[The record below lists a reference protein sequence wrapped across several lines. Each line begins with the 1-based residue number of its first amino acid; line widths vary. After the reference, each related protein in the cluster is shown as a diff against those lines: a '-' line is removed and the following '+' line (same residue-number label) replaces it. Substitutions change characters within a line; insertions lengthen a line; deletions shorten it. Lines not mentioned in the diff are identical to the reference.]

1 MASESFNTN
10 NTNIYDSES
19 YILLISIINEH
30 LGLIRESQNTI
41 ASFKKLIKDHLDPS
55 CKDIDLDTTP
65 IHLDEID
72 HELHPQIQEILTNNF
87 VLRQKQLGTFEKIN
101 ELIYKFIINF
111 PNISA
116 SQLQEHFKQNEIPLY
131 LIPVVPSMTSKNINI
146 NEPHQYK
153 WGSETKKYKIAIII
167 TPLKKYLKESLE
179 YYGFESL
186 DEIKEYIN
194 DCGFISID

>member
-1 MASESFNTN
+1 MASTIFNINININ
-10 NTNIYDSES
+10 NSES
-19 YILLISIINEH
+19 YISLISIINDH
-30 LGLIRESQNTI
+30 LALIKESQYNI

-101 ELIYKFIINF
+101 ELLYKFVINF
-111 PNISA
+111 PNITA
-116 SQLQEHFKQNEIPLY
+116 SELQAHFYEKDIPLY
-131 LIPVVPSMTSKNINI
+131 LIPVIPSMTSKNINI
-146 NEPHQYK
+146 DEPHQYK
-153 WGSETKKYKIAIII
+153 WGMEIKKYKIAIII